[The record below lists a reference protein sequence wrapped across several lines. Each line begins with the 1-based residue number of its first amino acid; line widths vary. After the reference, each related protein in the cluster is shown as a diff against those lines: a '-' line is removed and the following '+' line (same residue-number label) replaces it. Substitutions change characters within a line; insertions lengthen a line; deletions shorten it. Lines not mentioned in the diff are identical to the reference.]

1 MNNSVTDV
9 IVIGG
14 GPAGL
19 FAAIAAGQ
27 QGTRVILLEKGDR
40 LGKKLLISGGGR
52 CNVTNSQDID
62 HLIENTPGNGRF
74 LHSVYAKWSNRE
86 IINFFTARGVH
97 LVEEDHGRLFPA
109 THRSMTILQTLLDEM
124 QHLRIE
130 IRLNQP
136 VRQIL
141 VEQGKF
147 MGLITDQGIM
157 NAKAIVIATGGITAQ
172 ATGST
177 GDGYRFA
184 KSVGHRIVEPY
195 PTSVPIV
202 SNDLRITS
210 HLLQGIA
217 VRGVNVKLLDPRMKV
232 LANEEGDLLFTHF
245 GFSGPVALRLSQFLV
260 KAMSRHPE
268 ENCIMQIDFV
278 PAKSLEEMKM
288 EFHEAAFQQP
298 KKLVKQFVKAFVPER
313 LADVLINEAGL
324 EKKRALDYV
333 QKDWELLALQIKR
346 WRIEVDG
353 TLGIDR
359 AFVTGGGVDLKG
371 IEPHTLA
378 SKYVRGMYFAG
389 ELLDLHAHTGGY
401 NITAAFST
409 GYVAGSSA
417 ASYVDESE
425 E

>member
-1 MNNSVTDV
+1 MNNSIPDV
-9 IVIGG
+9 IVVGG

-27 QGTRVILLEKGDR
+27 LGARVILLEKGDR

-52 CNVTNSQDID
+52 CNVTNSQGTA

-74 LHSVYAKWSNRE
+74 LHSVYAKWSNQE
-86 IINFFTARGVH
+86 IINFFTTRGVQ

-109 THRSMTILQTLLDEM
+109 THKAITILQTLIDEM
-124 QHLRIE
+124 NHLGVE
-130 IRLNQP
+130 VRLNNP

-141 VEQGKF
+141 FEQGKF
-147 MGLITDQGIM
+147 MGLNTDQGILH
-157 NAKAIVIATGGITAQ
+157 AKAVVIATGGITAQ

-184 KSVGHRIVEPY
+184 KSVGHRIVAPY
-195 PTSVPIV
+195 PTSVPII
-202 SNDLRITS
+202 SSDLHITA

-217 VRGVNVKLLDPRMKV
+217 VRGVDVKLIARHKKV
-232 LANEEGDLLFTHF
+232 LADEEGDLLFTHF
-245 GFSGPVALRLSQFLV
+245 GISGPVALRLSQYLV
-260 KAMSRHPE
+260 KERLQHPE
-268 ENCIMQIDFV
+268 DRCFIQIDFV
-278 PAKSLEEMKM
+278 PAKPINELKNDIQ
-288 EFHEAAFQQP
+288 EAASHQP
-298 KKLVKQFVKAFVPER
+298 KKLVKQIVKAYVPER
-313 LADVLINEAGL
+313 LAEVLTKEVGL
-324 EKKRALDYV
+324 EDQRALDCV
-333 QKDWELLALQIKR
+333 PTDWELLALQIKR

>member
-1 MNNSVTDV
+1 MNNSVPDI
-9 IVIGG
+9 IVVGG

-27 QGTRVILLEKGDR
+27 HGAHVMLLEKGDR

-52 CNVTNSQDID
+52 CNVTNSQGIA

-74 LHSVYAKWSNRE
+74 LHSVYAKWSNQE
-86 IINFFTARGVH
+86 IIHFFTTRGVQ

-109 THRSMTILQTLLDEM
+109 THRAMTILQTLIDEM
-124 QHLRIE
+124 QHLGVE

-141 VEQGKF
+141 FEQGKF
-147 MGLITDQGIM
+147 MGLITDQGIL
-157 NAKAIVIATGGITAQ
+157 NAKAVVIATGGITAQ

-184 KSVGHRIVEPY
+184 KSVGHRIVAPY

-202 SNDLRITS
+202 SSDLRITT

-217 VRGVNVKLLDPRMKV
+217 VRGVNVKLLDQRKKV

-245 GFSGPVALRLSQFLV
+245 GFSGPVALRLSQYLV
-260 KAMSRHPE
+260 KVSHRHQQ
-268 ENCIMQIDFV
+268 ENCIIQIDFV
-278 PAKSLEEMKM
+278 PAKSLDEVKKEL
-288 EFHEAAFQQP
+288 HEAASHQP
-298 KKLVKQFVKAFVPER
+298 KKLVKQIVKAYVPER
-313 LADVLINEAGL
+313 LADVLINEVGL
-324 EKKRALDYV
+324 EGKRALDYV
-333 QKDWELLALQIKR
+333 QTNWDILALQIKR

-371 IEPHTLA
+371 VEPYTMA

-417 ASYVDESE
+417 ALYIVESE